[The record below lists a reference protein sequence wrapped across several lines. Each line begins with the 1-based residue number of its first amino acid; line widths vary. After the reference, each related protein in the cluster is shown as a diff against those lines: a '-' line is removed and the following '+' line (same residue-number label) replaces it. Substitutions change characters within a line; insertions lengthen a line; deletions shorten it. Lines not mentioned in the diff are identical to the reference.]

1 MKHLDSKEMLTILN
15 GGESPHL
22 SECDLCV
29 ERLSALKEFQ
39 MSGAQACYIGDTR
52 TDDCLSHEEIADI
65 VEGSMEKAEHLDKCD
80 YCFANAAYYFSE
92 TAAMKAGEIVKTGP
106 EFLEK
111 ALSLFPE
118 NSGAKPAGS
127 RERSSRWFDRIV
139 IAPLPAYAT
148 AVVFWLVLSV
158 LSSPMS
164 VRILSGGSEY
174 TIYNNPDANLPYF
187 HFGKTGVKIGALPGS
202 MRIEPGRKRITFS
215 WPKVEDAE
223 LYRFVLQDVTDGI
236 PRTIMQRSTKETSVA
251 IPRRRLS
258 PSRRYRWITAGPL
271 PEGNYFV
278 GEVEFRF
285 GR

>member
-1 MKHLDSKEMLTILN
+1 MKHLDSKDMLEILN

-22 SECDLCV
+22 AECGLCV

-39 MSGAQACYIGDTR
+39 MSGAQAGYIDETR

-65 VEGSMEKAEHLDKCD
+65 AEGSMEKAEHLDKCD

-92 TAAMKAGEIVKTGP
+92 ASAMKAGEIAETPP

-118 NSGAKPAGS
+118 KSGTNPAGS
-127 RERSSRWFDRIV
+127 KERSSRWFDRIF

-174 TIYNNPDANLPYF
+174 TIYNNPDANRPYF
-187 HFGKTGVKIGALPGS
+187 HFGKTGVKIGALSGL
-202 MRIEPGRKRITFS
+202 MRIEPGRERVTFI
-215 WPKVEDAE
+215 WPKVKDAE

-236 PRTIMQRSTKETSVA
+236 PRTVMQASTRETSVA

-258 PSRRYRWITAGPL
+258 PSRKYRWITAGPL
-271 PEGNYFV
+271 PDGNYFV